1 MKRFE
6 TTTPK
11 VLLTPEEAADV
22 LGVGRTKLYELMGD
36 GLIES
41 VRIGGSRR
49 VPVAAIDRF
58 VEWLRRGDKQDE
70 ADRDPLAAGDASRLR
85 NSAGPPP
92 LKRDGPRTADPV

>member
-1 MKRFE
+1 M
-6 TTTPK
+6 TTPK
-11 VLLTPEEAADV
+11 ILLTPEEAAVV

-58 VEWLRRGDKQDE
+58 VEWLRGGDRQDE
-70 ADRDPLAAGDASRLR
+70 GSDPDRLEPADASRLR
-85 NSAGPPP
+85 ASAGPPP
-92 LKRDGPRTADPV
+92 MERDGSSTTDPA

>member
-1 MKRFE
+1 M
-6 TTTPK
+6 TTPK
-11 VLLTPEEAADV
+11 LLLTPEEAAVV

-58 VEWLRRGDKQDE
+58 VECLRGGDSQDE
-70 ADRDPLAAGDASRLR
+70 ASDPDRPAPAAAARLR
-85 NSAGPPP
+85 ASAGLPPME
-92 LKRDGPRTADPV
+92 RDRLRTADPA

>member
-1 MKRFE
+1 M
-6 TTTPK
+6 TTPK
-11 VLLTPEEAADV
+11 VLLTPKEAADV

-58 VEWLRRGDKQDE
+58 VEWLRGCDKQDE
-70 ADRDPLAAGDASRLR
+70 ASDLDLLAPTDPSPLR
-85 NSAGPPP
+85 TSAGSPPIE
-92 LKRDGPRTADPV
+92 RDGSCTAEPA